1 MLVFDG
7 DCGFCSRYAY
17 WIAARLPAD
26 VEVVPWQTIDDL
38 EAIGLTER
46 DVECAA
52 WWVNGRDGWGRGRR
66 DRTEPDCG
74 FWRLAAP
81 RAADAGLAVQL
92 PLTSRV
98 PLGRRQ
104 PRSTA
109 GSNPRLP
116 GRRTGRLVE
125 AGEANVR

>member
-1 MLVFDG
+1 MTVDRPGRMLVFDG

-52 WWVNGRDGWGRGRR
+52 WWIDGRGRWAGGDAIAWSLR
-66 DRTEPDCG
+66 
-74 FWRLAAP
+74 AAP
-81 RAADAGLAVQL
+81 GAW
-92 PLTSRV
+92 PL
-98 PLGRRQ
+98 LGRLMLIW
-104 PRSTA
+104 PFNYLSRSVYRWVA
-109 GSNPRLP
+109 DNRGRLP
-116 GRRTGRLVE
+116 GATPACQVDGRDTW
-125 AGEANVR
+125 

>member
-1 MLVFDG
+1 MFVFDG

-52 WWVNGRDGWGRGRR
+52 WWVDGPDRWRGSDAIARSLIAASGAWPLLGRLMLVW
-66 DRTEPDCG
+66 P
-74 FWRLAAP
+74 FNHL
-81 RAADAGLAVQL
+81 
-92 PLTSRV
+92 SRV
-98 PLGRRQ
+98 VYRWVADNRG
-104 PRSTA
+104 
-109 GSNPRLP
+109 RLP
-116 GRRTGRLVE
+116 GATPACQVDGRD
-125 AGEANVR
+125 